1 MSTEAGTFRRE
12 AGMAEGAGGL
22 ATYRARRR
30 RVPIWRIAVYVGL
43 AVGALVMMIPFLY
56 TVSTALK
63 PNAFVFTPE
72 FLPKNPTLQNFS
84 DAWNSNNFQRYFLN
98 SLKVA
103 TLSSLL
109 TVAIATTQAYAFAR
123 LRFPGKNLVF
133 NVYLITM
140 MIPSMLFIIPQFLQA
155 RELGLLNTHLGLIVF
170 YVVGSIPFQTFLL
183 RGFFESIPR
192 AIEEAAY
199 VDGAGRFTTFLR
211 VVLPLAGPAVG
222 TSMIFSF
229 LGNWDE
235 FTWALTIIND
245 TSLRTLPIALRL
257 FQGQH
262 ASQWGLV
269 FAASLIALIPVII
282 VFVIFQRAFVRGVAA
297 GGVKG

>member
-1 MSTEAGTFRRE
+1 MSTESPTPSSGSTDSRP
-12 AGMAEGAGGL
+12 
-22 ATYRARRR
+22 RRR
-30 RVPIWRIAVYVGL
+30 RLPTWRLLVYIGL
-43 AVGALVMMIPFLY
+43 GLGALVMMIPFLY
-56 TVSTALK
+56 TISTALK
-63 PNAFVFTPE
+63 SNAFVFTPE
-72 FLPKNPTLQNFS
+72 FFPRNPTLENFQT
-84 DAWNSNNFQRYFLN
+84 AWNSNNFQRYFLN

-109 TVAIATTQAYAFAR
+109 TVVVATTQAYAFAR
-123 LRFPGKNLVF
+123 MEFPGKNLVF
-133 NVYLITM
+133 NIYLITM

-155 RELGLLNTHLGLIVF
+155 RELGLLNSHLGLIVF

-192 AIEEAAY
+192 AVEEAAY
-199 VDGAGRFTTFLR
+199 VDGAGRFTTFAR

-269 FAASLIALIPVII
+269 FAASLIAIVPVII
-282 VFVIFQRAFVRGVAA
+282 VFIVFQRSFVKGVAA

>member
-1 MSTEAGTFRRE
+1 
-12 AGMAEGAGGL
+12 
-22 ATYRARRR
+22 
-30 RVPIWRIAVYVGL
+30 
-43 AVGALVMMIPFLY
+43 MMIPFLY
-56 TVSTALK
+56 TISTALK

-72 FLPKNPTLQNFS
+72 FIPRNPTLDNFS
-84 DAWNSNNFQRYFLN
+84 TAWNSNNFQRYFLN

-103 TLSSLL
+103 TISSLL
-109 TVAIATTQAYAFAR
+109 TVFVATTQAYAFAR
-123 LRFPGKNLVF
+123 MQFPGKNLVF
-133 NVYLITM
+133 NLYLVTM

-155 RELGLLNTHLGLIVF
+155 RELGLLNTHLGLILI

-192 AIEEAAY
+192 SIEEAAF
-199 VDGAGRFTTFLR
+199 VDGAGRFTTFAR

-262 ASQWGLV
+262 ANQWGLV
-269 FAASLIALIPVII
+269 FAASLIAIVPVII
-282 VFVIFQRAFVRGVAA
+282 VFIVFQRSFVKGVAA

>member
-1 MSTEAGTFRRE
+1 MNTETGALRDGARRGRRISRHFTWRTLIYV
-12 AGMAEGAGGL
+12 ALGAG
-22 ATYRARRR
+22 
-30 RVPIWRIAVYVGL
+30 
-43 AVGALVMMIPFLY
+43 ALLMMVPFLY

-63 PNAFVFTPE
+63 PNAFVFTPD
-72 FLPKNPTLQNFS
+72 FFPRNPTLQNFET
-84 DAWNSNNFQRYFLN
+84 AWNSNNFQRYFLN

-103 TLSSLL
+103 TISSLL
-109 TVAIATTQAYAFAR
+109 TVIVATTQAYAFAR
-123 LRFPGKNLVF
+123 MQFPGKNIVF
-133 NVYLITM
+133 NLYLITM

-155 RELGLLNTHLGLIVF
+155 RELGLLNTHLGLVVF

-192 AIEEAAY
+192 AVEEAAY
-199 VDGAGRFTTFLR
+199 VDGAGRFTTFAR

-269 FAASLIALIPVII
+269 FAASLIAIVPVII
-282 VFVIFQRAFVRGVAA
+282 VFVIFQRSFVKGVAA

>member
-1 MSTEAGTFRRE
+1 MSTERLT
-12 AGMAEGAGGL
+12 
-22 ATYRARRR
+22 TRRR
-30 RVPIWRIAVYVGL
+30 RRLSPGRLALFIALGI
-43 AVGALVMMIPFLY
+43 GAGIMLIPLLY
-56 TVSTALK
+56 TISTALK
-63 PNAFVFTPE
+63 ANAFVFTPD
-72 FLPKNPTLQNFS
+72 FIPRDPTLQNFA

-123 LRFPGKNLVF
+123 LNFPGKNLIF
-133 NVYLITM
+133 NVYLIAM

-155 RELGLLNTHLGLIVF
+155 RELGLLNTHAGLIVF

-222 TSMIFSF
+222 TSIIFAF

-245 TSLRTLPIALRL
+245 TALRTLPIAIRL

-282 VFVIFQRAFVRGVAA
+282 VFIAFQRSFVRGVAA